1 MAAIRHLSQ
10 LGNRLVNECGQT
22 CVAMLA
28 NAYNDTALSIEDV
41 ARATGTDKGRFT
53 PFYAYNI
60 LNADGTVKERVTGLY
75 DMLNHYGIKAQHTG
89 AATWEFYVSKLA
101 EGVPV
106 IALVAYRT
114 YGDIGHFMVVT
125 RIHDG
130 KVTVF
135 DPLAAN
141 GPTEWTEAD
150 FRRAITT
157 RSKYTG
163 GTNNITQAM
172 YPLAPLS
179 APVPTMFDRI
189 STVAAE
195 IHIAADVLRKA
206 G

>member
-1 MAAIRHLSQ
+1 MASIRHLSQ

-22 CVAMLA
+22 CVAMIA

-53 PFYAYNI
+53 PFYAYND
-60 LNADGTVKERVTGLY
+60 NGVRVPGLY
-75 DMLNHYGIKAQHTG
+75 DMLNHYGVKAQHTG
-89 AATWEFYVSKLA
+89 AATYEWYVSKLA

-172 YPLAPLS
+172 CPLAPLA

-195 IHIAADVLRKA
+195 IHIAADALRKA